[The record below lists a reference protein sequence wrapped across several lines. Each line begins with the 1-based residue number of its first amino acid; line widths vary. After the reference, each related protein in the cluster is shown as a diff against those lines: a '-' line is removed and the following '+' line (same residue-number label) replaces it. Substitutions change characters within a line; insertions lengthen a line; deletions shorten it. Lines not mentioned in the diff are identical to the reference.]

1 LTLAEIKGVSGQAGN
16 FEVQVI
22 QYPRYVDMDKCIAC
36 GICAEKCPKK
46 IANAYDENL
55 IKRKAIYVK
64 YAQAVPLKYVI
75 DEESCIYFSKGRC
88 KACEKFCPSGAIDF
102 EDKQKDL
109 SIKVG
114 AIVLAGGCEVYDPG
128 QHDVY
133 GYKKSPNIVTS
144 LEFERILAATGPF
157 GGHLIKPSD
166 HKEPQKIAWLQCI
179 GSRDTHPGSR
189 SYCSGVCCTQAIKE
203 AIIAKE
209 HRKGDLDTTIFYID
223 IRTHGKD
230 FEKYYNRAVDAGV
243 RFVKSK
249 TSAVAPDKDT
259 GDVFVRYIDE
269 TGRSVEE
276 AFDIV
281 VLSVG
286 FQTAYDT
293 AVLAQKIGVALDR
306 YQHARTDSF
315 DPVNT
320 SKPGIFACGTF
331 EGPKDIPQ
339 SVVESSASA
348 AAVASSLTEARG
360 SMTRI
365 KQIPAEIDVRGE
377 TPRIGVFVCCC
388 GTNIA
393 GFVDVPA
400 VVEYAQT
407 LPHVVFAEQNLFSCS
422 QDTQKQ
428 ITEVIKAQ
436 KLNRIVVSACT
447 PRTHEPLFQETVL
460 NAGIN
465 KYLFEMANIRNQC
478 SWVHSDDMPAATQKA
493 QDLVRMAVSRV
504 SLLQPLQDPKIPVN
518 KAALVVGG
526 GFSGIT
532 AAKNL
537 AQQGFHVYLL
547 ERQKALGGQ
556 ALNLHETWP
565 GEDIQTKLAG
575 LIKSVASDQNIDILT
590 DTDLKTVEGF
600 VGNFHSTIET
610 SGQERVIDY
619 GVAIIATGA
628 EELKPDQHLYGKDP
642 NVLTGL
648 ELDRKFIDHD
658 ASLKEF
664 NAVLFLQCV
673 GSRIAERPYCS
684 RVCCTHSVKNAIKLK
699 QIKPEMEV
707 FIVYRDMR
715 TYGLRE
721 NLYREARAQ
730 GVVFIRYDFS
740 QELEVS
746 QDGRHLRVRF
756 TNSALKREMEICP
769 DLIVLASA
777 VVPPRENPISQLF
790 KLPVNEDGFFVEAH
804 AKLRP
809 VEFTTEGVFMAGL
822 AHYPKP
828 VDESIAQATAA
839 ASRAAVVLSK
849 DEITAEGAVAHVNEM
864 LCRGCGDCAE
874 ACPYSA
880 IELVEHEAQKK
891 VARVQE
897 ALCKG
902 CGACTAAC
910 PTGADTIYHYDDQ
923 TMLNIVEAALEAL

>member
-1 LTLAEIKGVSGQAGN
+1 ME
-16 FEVQVI
+16 
-22 QYPRYVDMDKCIAC
+22 KCIAC
-36 GICAEKCPKK
+36 GICAERCPKK
-46 IANAYDENL
+46 IADAYDENL
-55 IKRKAIYVK
+55 AKHKAIYVK

-75 DEESCIYFSKGRC
+75 DEESCIYFSKGKC

-102 EDKQKDL
+102 EDKQKDF

-114 AIVLAGGCEVYDPG
+114 AVVLASGCEVYDPG

-133 GYKKSPNIVTS
+133 GYTKSPDIVTS

-157 GGHLIKPSD
+157 GGHLLKPSD

-179 GSRDTHPGSR
+179 GSRDTHPGCR
-189 SYCSGVCCTQAIKE
+189 SYCSGVCCTYAIKE

-249 TSAVAPDKDT
+249 TSAVTPAKDT
-259 GDVFVRYIDE
+259 EGVSVHYIDE

-286 FQTAYDT
+286 FQTSDGT
-293 AVLAQKIGVALDR
+293 AALARKLGVELDSH
-306 YQHARTDSF
+306 QHVQTNNF
-315 DPVNT
+315 DPVET

-339 SVVESSASA
+339 SVVESSAAA
-348 AAVASSLTEARG
+348 AAVAGSLAEARG
-360 SMTRI
+360 SMTRT
-365 KQIPAEIDVRGE
+365 KEIPAEIDVRGE

-407 LPHVVFAEQNLFSCS
+407 LPDVVYAEQNLFSCS

-428 ITEVIKAQ
+428 ITEVIKEQ

-478 SWVHSDDMPAATQKA
+478 SWVHSDDMAAATQKSR
-493 QDLVRMAVSRV
+493 DLVRMAVSRV

-526 GFSGIT
+526 GLSGIT
-532 AAKNL
+532 AARNL
-537 AQQGFHVYLL
+537 SQQGFHVYLL

-556 ALNLHETWP
+556 ALNLHETWS
-565 GEDIQTKLAG
+565 GEDIQKKLAG
-575 LIKSVASDQNIDILT
+575 LIRSVASDQKIEILT
-590 DTDLKTVEGF
+590 STALKSVEGF
-600 VGNFHSTIET
+600 VGSFHSRIET
-610 SGQERVIDY
+610 KGQERVIDY

-628 EELKPDQHLYGKDP
+628 QELKPDQHLYGKDP

-648 ELDRKFIDHD
+648 ELDRKFIDDD
-658 ASLKEF
+658 ASIKEF
-664 NAVLFLQCV
+664 NSVLFLQCV
-673 GSRIAERPYCS
+673 GSRIADSPHCS

-699 QIKPEMEV
+699 QLKPDMEV
-707 FIVYRDMR
+707 FIVYRDIR

-721 NLYREARAQ
+721 DLYREARAQ

-746 QDGRHLRVRF
+746 HDGGHLHVRF

-777 VVPPRENPISQLF
+777 VVPARENPIAQLF
-790 KLPVNEDGFFVEAH
+790 KLPLNEDGFFVEAH

-809 VEFTTEGVFMAGL
+809 VEFTTEGIFMAGL

-828 VDESIAQATAA
+828 IDESIAQAAAA

-849 DEITAEGAVAHVNEM
+849 DEITAEGAVAHVNEL
-864 LCRGCGDCAE
+864 LCRGCGDCADT
-874 ACPYSA
+874 CPYSA
-880 IELVEHEAQKK
+880 IDLVECGAQKK

-902 CGACTAAC
+902 CGACTVAC
-910 PTGADTIYHYDDQ
+910 PTGAGTIYHYDDQ
-923 TMLNIVEAALEAL
+923 TMLNIVEAALDEL